1 MGMVDGKVAIVTG
14 AGRGI
19 GRAVA
24 LQLAAEGAH
33 VVVNDIGVALD
44 GSGADAGLAAAVVR
58 EIEAAGGSAVASTL
72 SISEPQ
78 NAQGIVDTALD
89 AFGRVDIVVNN
100 AGIIRDAIF
109 HKMSWADWQDVIKV
123 HLHGSFGLSRAA
135 AAQFREQNGG
145 SLVHMTSTS
154 GLIGQVGQAN
164 YMAAK
169 MAIVG
174 MSRGIALDMRRY
186 NVRSNCV
193 APFAWSRMTSSI
205 PNETEAEK
213 ARVARFQQ
221 MEPDKVAPL
230 VVFLGSDEARD
241 ISGQIFCVR
250 KNEVM
255 LFSQP
260 RPLRTIH
267 TAEGWTPSSL
277 GQMMNAA
284 FKGSLVPLEVSGD
297 VIMWD
302 PI

>member
-1 MGMVDGKVAIVTG
+1 MGMLEGKVAIVTG

-19 GRAVA
+19 GRSVA
-24 LQLAAEGAH
+24 LQMAAEGAK
-33 VVVNDIGVALD
+33 VIVNDIGVGLD
-44 GSGADAGLAAAVVR
+44 GSGADAGLAAGVVK
-58 EIEAAGGSAVASTL
+58 EIEAAGGAGLASTL
-72 SISEPQ
+72 SISEPK
-78 NAQGIVDTALD
+78 NAEGIVEAAVE
-89 AFGRVDIVVNN
+89 AFGRLDVVVNN

-109 HKMSWADWQDVIKV
+109 HKMSWSDWLDVIQV

-135 AAQFREQNGG
+135 ASRFREQNTG
-145 SLVHMTSTS
+145 SFVHMTSTS

-213 ARVARFQQ
+213 ARVAKFQQ
-221 MEPDKVAPL
+221 MDPDKVAPL
-230 VVFLGSDEARD
+230 VAFLGSDGAKD

-255 LFSQP
+255 LFNQP
-260 RPLRTIH
+260 RPIRTIH
-267 TAEGWTPSSL
+267 TAEGWTPSSV

-297 VIMWD
+297 IFLWD
-302 PI
+302 PV

>member
-109 HKMSWADWQDVIKV
+109 HKMSWADWQDVIQV